1 MRYTE
6 ISVGNPI
13 NQSAELAAACR
24 LQLFRPASMNRRH

>member
-1 MRYTE
+1 MRYSE

-24 LQLFRPASMNRRH
+24 LQLLRPESMNKRH